1 MFSKK
6 YTYNIEI
13 IAWSILI
20 IFLLSNNGCAIFHS
34 QKGEFIHDDISLHY
48 TEKGKGE
55 PVILIHGILVNS
67 DLNWRLPGIKQRLSK
82 NFHVIAFDL
91 RGHGKSDK
99 PHGVEMYGLN
109 LVEDVCRV
117 MDNLNIEKAHI
128 VGYSLGGFIALKFAT
143 LYPERC
149 YSVTVGAAGW
159 EKATEE
165 NLNRFRNIYTAIRNE
180 KDCAPLLELV
190 GMKKQGLQRVS
201 VAIAN
206 CYYRKTNDLDAIADL
221 LESATVLEVK
231 ENDLKNCN
239 VPILLIGGTAD
250 PLSATINE
258 LSMVLPNSHVVWIK
272 KGTHFTTLFKKDFV
286 KSIEYFLQKNNQN

>member
-1 MFSKK
+1 MFTFLKK
-6 YTYNIEI
+6 YNYRIKI
-13 IAWSILI
+13 IVWIILI
-20 IFLLSNNGCAIFHS
+20 VFLLLNEGCAIFCT
-34 QKGEFIHDDISLHY
+34 QKGEFIHDTISLHY

-67 DLNWRLPGIKQRLSK
+67 DLNWRLPGIKRQLSK

-143 LYPERC
+143 LHPERC
-149 YSVTVGAAGW
+149 YSVTVGGAGW

-165 NLNRFRNIYTAIRNE
+165 KLNRFRNIYTAIRNE
-180 KDCAPLLELV
+180 RDCAPLLELV
-190 GMKKQGLQRVS
+190 GMKKQVFKGYRLLLQ
-201 VAIAN
+201 IG
-206 CYYRKTNDLDAIADL
+206 I
-221 LESATVLEVK
+221 TVK
-231 ENDLKNCN
+231 
-239 VPILLIGGTAD
+239 
-250 PLSATINE
+250 
-258 LSMVLPNSHVVWIK
+258 
-272 KGTHFTTLFKKDFV
+272 
-286 KSIEYFLQKNNQN
+286 